1 MQLNKCRRFEI
12 FPFFIWFHMRVIT
25 PTCMGTCI
33 KSIQWHNS
41 GSYDMIYRIVQYFNV
56 ITPTCMGTCI
66 KFIQWH
72 NSKSSGSYDMIY
84 RIIQYLML
92 YMSYIFVFDP
102 LLRTEYRVIS
112 RHNSSEIFLPVAS
125 SNTQKVLNC
134 VMKVFSF

>member
-41 GSYDMIYRIVQYFNV
+41 GSYDMIYRIVQY
-56 ITPTCMGTCI
+56 
-66 KFIQWH
+66 
-72 NSKSSGSYDMIY
+72 
-84 RIIQYLML
+84 LML

-112 RHNSSEIFLPVAS
+112 RYNSSEIFLPVGS
-125 SNTQKVLNC
+125 SNTQKGFKLC
-134 VMKVFSF
+134 YEGLFLLKSQTY